1 MNRIAVVGTG
11 YVGLVSGSCL
21 SDFGLNVICVD
32 KDEEKIEGLKR
43 GVIPIFEPGLQ
54 PIVERNV
61 YYKRLE
67 FTTDL
72 RQAVESCDVIF
83 IAVGTPPADD
93 GSADLTYVEQVAR
106 DIARYMNGYKVIVN
120 KSTVPIGTGKKV
132 KEWINEEM
140 AKRGASFVFDVVSNP
155 EFLRKARPCTTSPT
169 PTGWSSART
178 PSVPLR

>member
-32 KDEEKIEGLKR
+32 KDEEKIESLKR

-106 DIARYMNGYKVIVN
+106 DIILTF
-120 KSTVPIGTGKKV
+120 SFL
-132 KEWINEEM
+132 INTKTQ
-140 AKRGASFVFDVVSNP
+140 A
-155 EFLRKARPCTTSPT
+155 TTNLLT
-169 PTGWSSART
+169 LFNLA
-178 PSVPLR
+178 LCFI